1 MAAAGGAGLGS
12 LYLKIQKLGEGT
24 YGVVYKAQNKD
35 NGDIVALKRIRLD
48 SEEEVGLHCCCC
60 YGRRVLFTQ
69 PFSRC
74 IDRIMNPPLSDSSA
88 LSVLV
93 VGGYSLA
100 LTTCVLPTC

>member
-48 SEEEVGLHCCCC
+48 SEEEVGLRC
-60 YGRRVLFTQ
+60 YGRRVLFTHNR
-69 PFSRC
+69 SHAV
-74 IDRIMNPPLSDSSA
+74 STA
-88 LSVLV
+88 L
-93 VGGYSLA
+93 
-100 LTTCVLPTC
+100 